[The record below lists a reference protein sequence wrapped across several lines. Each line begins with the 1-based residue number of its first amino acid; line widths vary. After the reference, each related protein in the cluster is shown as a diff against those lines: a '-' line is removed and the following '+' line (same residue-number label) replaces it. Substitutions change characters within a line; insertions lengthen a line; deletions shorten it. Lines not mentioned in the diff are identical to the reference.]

1 MIIQIMSNLFEEG
14 YLKRKR
20 YTLLSPFF
28 SNGNVA
34 FRREALSQVAP
45 YDGNC
50 YSGEDQDMCFRLA
63 KAGWEL
69 YFARDAA
76 VRHKNRATL
85 RAFMRQWFNYGFHHP
100 YLFKKHGFS
109 GLRVYRPGNR
119 SDTSA
124 IYISLLKAR
133 FPFSIL
139 IFMTPFLGI
148 HILLALA
155 IIFAAIGLHIPA
167 IVCGVATLA
176 AALYYFSSDI
186 DARNPFRTCAFVFF
200 RYIVNLAL
208 LLGGFL
214 GGAKRGILYISATFD
229 YKG

>member
-14 YLKRKR
+14 YLKREK

-76 VRHKNRATL
+76 VRHKSRTTL

-100 YLFKKHGFS
+100 YLFKKHDFR
-109 GLRVYRPGNR
+109 GLRIYRPGNR
-119 SDTSA
+119 KEKSA
-124 IYISLLKAR
+124 VYTDLLNTR
-133 FPFSIL
+133 FPFPVL
-139 IFMTPFLGI
+139 VFLTPFLVI
-148 HILLALA
+148 HILLALTVLFA
-155 IIFAAIGLHIPA
+155 ILGLYVPA
-167 IVCGVATLA
+167 VVGGSVTLA
-176 AALYYFSSDI
+176 VVLFYFRLDI
-186 DARNPFRTCAFVFF
+186 DWKNPFRTCAFVFF

-208 LLGGFL
+208 LLGGLL
-214 GGAKRGILYISATFD
+214 GGAKRGMLYISATFD

>member
-14 YLKRKR
+14 YLKREK

-69 YFARDAA
+69 YFARDAV
-76 VRHKNRATL
+76 VRHKSRTTL

-100 YLFKKHGFS
+100 YLFKKHDFK

-119 SDTSA
+119 KDKSA
-124 IYISLLKAR
+124 VYKDSLGVR
-133 FPFSIL
+133 FPFPIL
-139 IFMTPFLGI
+139 IFLTPFFAL

-155 IIFAAIGLHIPA
+155 ILFAAIGLHIPA
-167 IVCGVATLA
+167 IVSGGFTLA
-176 AALYYFSSDI
+176 LALSYFRSDI

-200 RYIVNLAL
+200 RYVVNLAL
-208 LLGGFL
+208 LLGGLL
-214 GGAKRGILYISATFD
+214 GGAKRGMLYISATFD

>member
-14 YLKRKR
+14 YLRREK

-34 FRREALSQVAP
+34 FRREALDQVAP
-45 YDGNC
+45 YDDNC

-69 YFARDAA
+69 YFARDA
-76 VRHKNRATL
+76 VVKHKSRTTL

-100 YLFKKHGFS
+100 YLFKKHGFR
-109 GLRVYRPGNR
+109 GLRIYRPGNR

-124 IYISLLKAR
+124 IYKSLLRAV

-139 IFMTPFLGI
+139 IFLTPFLGI

-155 IIFAAIGLHIPA
+155 IIFAAVELHIPA

-176 AALYYFSSDI
+176 VALYYFGADVDVKS
-186 DARNPFRTCAFVFF
+186 PFKTCAFVFF
-200 RYIVNLAL
+200 RYVVNLAL
-208 LLGGFL
+208 LVGGLLGGL
-214 GGAKRGILYISATFD
+214 KRGTIYISATFD

>member
-1 MIIQIMSNLFEEG
+1 MSNLFEEG

-76 VRHKNRATL
+76 VRHKSRTTL

-100 YLFKKHGFS
+100 YLFKKHDFR
-109 GLRVYRPGNR
+109 GLRIYRPGNR
-119 SDTSA
+119 KEKSA
-124 IYISLLKAR
+124 VYTDLLNTR
-133 FPFSIL
+133 FPFPVL
-139 IFMTPFLGI
+139 VFLTPFLVI
-148 HILLALA
+148 HILLALTVLFA
-155 IIFAAIGLHIPA
+155 ILGLYVPA
-167 IVCGVATLA
+167 VVGGSVTLA
-176 AALYYFSSDI
+176 VALFYFRLDI
-186 DARNPFRTCAFVFF
+186 DWKNPFRTCAFVFF

-208 LLGGFL
+208 LLGGLL
-214 GGAKRGILYISATFD
+214 GGAKRGMLYISATFD